1 MISCDLIDFVQKFVP
16 GFHNSIKNNETFD
29 GSLLSNSFYS
39 SIFSEKETDL
49 FPLLPSDHV
58 GNKQGT
64 GLVHIAPALGQDDF
78 KIGIR
83 HGLTTDCVIG
93 YRIYFSILFV

>member
-1 MISCDLIDFVQKFVP
+1 MISKDLIDYVQKFVP
-16 GFHNSIKNNETFD
+16 GFQNSIKHDATFD
-29 GSLLSNSFYS
+29 GSLLADSFYS
-39 SIFSEKETDL
+39 SIFSENETDL
-49 FPLLPSDHV
+49 LPLLPSDHV

-78 KIGIR
+78 KLGIK

-93 YRIYFSILFV
+93 RRILNCF